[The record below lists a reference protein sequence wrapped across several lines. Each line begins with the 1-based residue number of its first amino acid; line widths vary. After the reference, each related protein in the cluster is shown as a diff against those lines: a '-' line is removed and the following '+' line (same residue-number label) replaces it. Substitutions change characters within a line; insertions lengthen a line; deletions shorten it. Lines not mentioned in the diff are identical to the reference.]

1 MYCKEDNRH
10 CYSLTDAN
18 FITGVSIPTLRR
30 RIADGD
36 LEAYQP
42 NGGKWRIEANELIN
56 YAWWEWGRLNET
68 GVAMNPPQLWQGRM
82 DFIDNK

>member
-1 MYCKEDNRH
+1 MN
-10 CYSLTDAN
+10 YSLTDAN

-42 NGGKWRIEANELIN
+42 NGGKWQIEANELID
-56 YAWWEWGRLNET
+56 YAWWEWDNQRCL
-68 GVAMNPPQLWQGRM
+68 MRQPHLWQERM
-82 DFIDNK
+82 NIIDSIKGVK

>member
-10 CYSLTDAN
+10 YYSLTDAS

-30 RIADGD
+30 RIAEDALD
-36 LEAYQP
+36 AYQP

-56 YAWWEWGRLNET
+56 YAWWEWGNQRCL
-68 GVAMNPPQLWQGRM
+68 MRQPHLWQERM
-82 DFIDNK
+82 SVIDNK